1 MNNHSEEFF
10 EQLRLSHFTI
20 EHLPDAAFWTDCNA
34 KIRNVNEMAC
44 TLYGYTRKE
53 LLQMSILNLDTRQ
66 SEEKWKQYWEELK
79 TQKENRVEKYER
91 KKDGTWFPVELL
103 QYYFEFEGKGYCC
116 SFIRDITA
124 RKKYQDELKESQRKM
139 WTLINNLAGCVY
151 RCKPDLQ
158 YELITEWSEKIT
170 GYPTSESGKNKKFF
184 VIHPDDDKKVRDLFW
199 EAINNKTQEH
209 ARYRIITKN
218 GETKW
223 VIDRFQGVYSDD
235 GELVAIEG
243 FFADIDHHI
252 KAEQKLKFALDE
264 VENLKKRLE
273 DENVYLRQE
282 IKKNHNVGNIIYQSE
297 LVKQVLTKVQQVAST
312 PATVL
317 IMGETG
323 TGKELIAR
331 SVHNLSKR
339 KPYPLVKVNCAALPA
354 NLIESELFGHEKGAF
369 TGAISKKIGRFEL
382 ANKGTLF
389 LDEIGELP
397 LDLQAKLLRVLQE
410 GEFERLGSTQTIK
423 VDVRVIA
430 ATNRDLKEE
439 AEKKTF
445 REDLYYRLNVF
456 PIHIPAL
463 RERSEDIPLLVNH
476 FMFKYSAQIG
486 KKVTKVSR
494 HLMEKLKSYNW
505 PGNIRELENVIERA
519 VIISPGSSLDLG
531 DWQPKLKPNSSSGDF
546 ATYRD
551 HEKQYILD
559 ILNATRW
566 RIRGEKGAAKIMDLK
581 PTTLESK
588 MKKLGIYRMD

>member
-1 MNNHSEEFF
+1 MNKHSEEFQA
-10 EQLRLSHFTI
+10 ELRLSHFTI
-20 EHLPDAAFWTDCNA
+20 EHLPDAAFWHDCNA
-34 KIRNVNEMAC
+34 KIHKVNEMAC
-44 TLYGYTRKE
+44 TLYGYSREE
-53 LLQMSILNLDTRQ
+53 LLQKTILDLDPHQ
-66 SEEKWKQYWEELK
+66 SKKEWRQYWEELK
-79 TQKENRVEKYER
+79 AQKEKRVEKYEVT
-91 KKDGTWFPVELL
+91 KDGKWFPIELL

-116 SFIRDITA
+116 SFIRDITE
-124 RKKYQDELKESQRKM
+124 RKRSQDRLQESQRQLL
-139 WTLINNLAGCVY
+139 TLINNLAGCVY

-158 YELITEWSEKIT
+158 YEFITEWSEKIT
-170 GYPTSESGKNKKFF
+170 GYPTSESKNNKKFF
-184 VIHPDDDKKVRDLFW
+184 VIHPDDAARVRDKFW
-199 EAINNKTQEH
+199 KSVHSQTNDHIQ
-209 ARYRIITKN
+209 YRIITKT

-223 VIDRFQGVYSDD
+223 VIDRFEGVFSDK
-235 GELVAIEG
+235 GELIAIEG
-243 FFADIDHHI
+243 FFSDIDHQVQS
-252 KAEQKLKFALDE
+252 ELKLKSALDE
-264 VENLKKRLE
+264 VETLKKQLE

-282 IKKNHNVGNIIYQSE
+282 IKKAHNVENIIYQSE
-297 LVKQVLTKVQQVAST
+297 LVKQVLKKVQQVAVT

-331 SVHNLSKR
+331 SVHNLSNR
-339 KPYPLVKVNCAALPA
+339 KPFPLVTVNCAALPA

-369 TGAISKKIGRFEL
+369 TGAVAKKIGRFEL

-439 AEKKTF
+439 AKKKTF

-476 FMFKYSAQIG
+476 FMYKYGAQIG

-505 PGNIRELENVIERA
+505 PGNIRELENVVERA
-519 VIISPGSSLDLG
+519 VIISPGTNLELG
-531 DWQPKLKPNSSSGDF
+531 DWQPKNENLSRSGDF
-546 ATYRD
+546 STY
-551 HEKQYILD
+551 HEHERQYIMD
-559 ILNATRW
+559 ILNSTHW

-588 MKKLGIYRMD
+588 MKKLGIHRRQ